1 MPSFNRPSV
10 SNDNPYSESLFNTV
24 KGRPDFP
31 DKPFENPE
39 TARAWVAKFACWHN
53 GNLRVSSRD

>member
-1 MPSFNRPSV
+1 MLQRLGVVPSCSRPAV

-31 DKPFENPE
+31 SEPFDCVE
-39 TARAWVAKFACWHN
+39 TARRWMASFTAW
-53 GNLRVSSRD
+53 